1 MVVFNDL
8 TPDSSVEL
16 DVTRRFVRTW
26 SLLVALGSGVAAFGQ
41 TDDSSVARRWNDL
54 LLESIR
60 NDYARPVVHAR
71 NLFHI
76 SAAMWD
82 AWSVFEEG
90 PRPWLHEDEFIAA
103 VDVEAARS
111 EAISHAVY
119 QLLRHRFRESP
130 GWKEL
135 EPAYRNLMIEL
146 GFDPEDDST
155 RGDAPSAVGNR
166 IAIEYV
172 FFGLAD
178 GANEINDYENQWYR
192 PVNDPLIPPEP
203 GTQGIL
209 EPNRWQPL
217 ALEYF
222 IDQAGNI
229 ELGGYPEF
237 LGPEW
242 GHVDSFSLTPSQRVD
257 YERDGD
263 AYPVFLDPGM
273 PPLIGSDDELLFLE
287 GFEQVL
293 YWSAHLDATDG
304 VMIDVSPN
312 SIGNATIPTEPEDFA
327 GFYDRFEGGDGGL
340 GYDVNPVTGAPY
352 PEQMVPRG
360 DYARVLA
367 EFWAD
372 GPDSET
378 PPGHWFVLLN
388 EVGDALGSEKR
399 IGGEGPIVNALEW
412 DVKSYFALG
421 GGMHDSAIS
430 AWSVKGWYDFIRPI
444 SAIRW
449 MAENGQRTDPDL
461 PGFHPHGLELVPG
474 LVEMLTE
481 ESTAPGGRHEHLQGE
496 GGINLG
502 KIAAQCWRG
511 PDYIFDPESST
522 AGCGWILV
530 ENWWPY
536 QRPTFV
542 SPNFAGYVS
551 GHSTFSRAAAEIL
564 TALTGSPWFPQGLG
578 EFEATSNEFLVFEDG
593 PTVNIRLQWASY
605 FDASDQCSL
614 SRIWGGIHPP
624 CDDVPGRLMGSIIG
638 PQAWSLAIEHFGE
651 IVDGCREDLDGNG
664 TVGGGDVGMMLAA
677 WGCEGDC
684 AADLNEDGLVN
695 GADLGLLFAAWNS
708 DC

>member
-1 MVVFNDL
+1 M
-8 TPDSSVEL
+8 EL

-119 QLLRHRFRESP
+119 QLLRHRFQGSP

>member
-1 MVVFNDL
+1 M
-8 TPDSSVEL
+8 PDSSVEL

-103 VDVEAARS
+103 GDVEAARS

-327 GFYDRFEGGDGGL
+327 GFYDRFEGGGWRSRLRRQSSDRCAVSGTDGPSRRLRPGARRIL
-340 GYDVNPVTGAPY
+340 GGWAGQRDTARVTGSYCSTRSAMPWDRKSGSVARGRSS
-352 PEQMVPRG
+352 MRSSGMSRVTSRSAAGCMIPR
-360 DYARVLA
+360 
-367 EFWAD
+367 F
-372 GPDSET
+372 
-378 PPGHWFVLLN
+378 PPGASRAGTTSSGRSPRFDGW
-388 EVGDALGSEKR
+388 R
-399 IGGEGPIVNALEW
+399 RT
-412 DVKSYFALG
+412 
-421 GGMHDSAIS
+421 DSARIPIFPAS
-430 AWSVKGWYDFIRPI
+430 ILMVSNSCRGWWRCSPR
-444 SAIRW
+444 SR
-449 MAENGQRTDPDL
+449 RL
-461 PGFHPHGLELVPG
+461 PVVGTSIFRERVA
-474 LVEMLTE
+474 
-481 ESTAPGGRHEHLQGE
+481 STSGRSPPNAGE
-496 GGINLG
+496 
-502 KIAAQCWRG
+502 G

>member
-1 MVVFNDL
+1 M
-8 TPDSSVEL
+8 
-16 DVTRRFVRTW
+16 TRRFVRTW
-26 SLLVALGSGVAAFGQ
+26 SLLAAFGSGVAAFAQ
-41 TDDSSVARRWNDL
+41 ADDPSVARRWNDL

-82 AWSVFEEG
+82 AWAIFEEG
-90 PRPWLHEDEFIAA
+90 PRPWLHEDEVISAS
-103 VDVEAARS
+103 DVGAARS
-111 EAISHAVY
+111 ETISHAAY
-119 QLLRHRFRESP
+119 QLLRQRFQGSP
-130 GWKEL
+130 GWKEM
-135 EPAYRNLMIEL
+135 EPAYRSLMLEL
-146 GFDPEDDST
+146 GFDPDDEAT
-155 RGDAPSAVGNR
+155 RGDAPAAIGNR
-166 IAIEYV
+166 IAIEYI
-172 FFGLAD
+172 FFGLTD
-178 GANEINDYENQWYR
+178 GANQVGDYANQWYL
-192 PVNDPLIPPEP
+192 PVNDPLVPPEP

-222 IDQAGNI
+222 VDQSGNI
-229 ELGGYPEF
+229 VIGGYPEF

-242 GHVDSFSLTPSQRVD
+242 GHVSPFSLTPTQRVD

-263 AYPVFLDPGM
+263 AYPVFLDPGL
-273 PPLIGSDDELLFLE
+273 PPRAGSDEETRFLE

-293 YWSAHLDATDG
+293 YWSAHLDPTDG

-312 SIGNATIPTEPEDFA
+312 SIGNATIPTDPADFA
-327 GFYDRFEGGDGGL
+327 GFYDRFEGGDAGIGHEE
-340 GYDVNPVTGAPY
+340 NPVTGEPY
-352 PEQMVPRG
+352 PVQMVPRG

-388 EVGDALGSEKR
+388 EVSDAIGSEKR
-399 IGGEGPIVNALEW
+399 IGGTGPVVDALEW
-412 DVKSYFALG
+412 DIKGYFALG

-430 AWSVKGWYDFIRPI
+430 AWSVKGWYDFVRPI

-461 PGFHPHGLELVPG
+461 PGYHAQGLQLVPG

-481 ESTAPGGRHEHLQGE
+481 ESTVRGERHAHLRGE
-496 GGINLG
+496 DGVNIG
-502 KIAAQCWRG
+502 KIAARCWKG
-511 PDYIFDPESST
+511 PEYIFDPASST

-551 GHSTFSRAAAEIL
+551 GHSTFSRAAAEII
-564 TALTGSPWFPQGLG
+564 TELTGSPWFPGGLG
-578 EFEATSNEFLVFEDG
+578 EFEAIRNEFLVFENG
-593 PTVNIRLQWASY
+593 PAMNIRLQWASY

-624 CDDVPGRLMGSIIG
+624 CDDIPGRLMGSIIG
-638 PQAWSLAIEHFGE
+638 PQAWFLATDHFGE
-651 IVDGCREDLDGNG
+651 TVSSCREDLDGNG
-664 TVGGGDVGMMLAA
+664 TVGGGDVGIMLAD
-677 WGCEGDC
+677 WGCLGDC
-684 AADLNEDGLVN
+684 KADLNEDGLVN
-695 GADLGLLFAAWNS
+695 GADLGLLIAAWNS